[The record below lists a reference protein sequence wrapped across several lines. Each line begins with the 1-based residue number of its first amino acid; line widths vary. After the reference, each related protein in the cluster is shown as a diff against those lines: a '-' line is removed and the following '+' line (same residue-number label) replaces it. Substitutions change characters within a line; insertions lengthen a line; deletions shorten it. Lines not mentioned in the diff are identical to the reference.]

1 MAIYATAGSR
11 LYIGPQM
18 DVGAS
23 DFVLA
28 DFESVTP
35 PLSWTEI
42 TPIENLGTVGDSN
55 EIINFDAINL
65 SRRQKLKGVA
75 DAGTMQVV
83 CGNDPA
89 NSGQIAVQAA
99 QAQPGTYAFKLQ
111 FKDHSLSGTDSLRY
125 FVAHVMSASETLD
138 TANNVIKFNMTLGV
152 NSNVVRKART

>member
-1 MAIYATAGSR
+1 MAIYATAGAR

-18 DVGAS
+18 EAGD
-23 DFVLA
+23 DDLTLA

-35 PLSWTEI
+35 ALTWTEI
-42 TPIENLGTVGDSN
+42 SPIENLGTVGDAN
-55 EIINFDAINL
+55 EVINFDAINL
-65 SRRQKLKGVA
+65 GRRQKLKGVA

-83 CGNDPA
+83 CGNDTG

-99 QAQPGTYAFKLQ
+99 QAEPGTYAFKLE
-111 FKDHSLSGTDSLRY
+111 FNDKSLSGTNSLRY
-125 FVAHVMSASETLD
+125 FVAHIMSASETLD